1 MSKMDEFK
9 LLATTAFGTEGITK
23 KEVAR
28 LGFENIQV
36 ENGKVF
42 FDTDK
47 AGICKANL
55 WLRTASKVYWVIG
68 EFKSYTFSELYDAV
82 YDLPWENILNENSRF
97 PVNAKSI
104 KSTLFSLPSI
114 QSISK
119 KAIVDKLKN
128 KLNLEILDE
137 SQEEYEILI
146 DILNDKVTVRINTT
160 GEGLFKRGYRTESN
174 EAPMRETLAAT
185 LVNISNWKSKIPL
198 IDPMCGT
205 GTILIEAALYGNNIA
220 PGLYRNFAFEKW
232 DFISDKLIAKER
244 AFAKA
249 QIFDRKMTIKG
260 YDIDSEVIEVAKSN
274 ALRAGVLD
282 KIDFNVRDLKEFDTD
297 IEYGYIISNPPY
309 GERLGSYDEA
319 KYINSLLGKV
329 YSELKTWS
337 MYIFTAF
344 DNFEYVFNKKAT
356 KNRKMYNGKLK
367 CYFYQ
372 YYGPKPPKDRL

>member
-1 MSKMDEFK
+1 MKKFR

-23 KEVAR
+23 KEIEK
-28 LGFENIQV
+28 LGFKNILV

-42 FDTDK
+42 FDSDK

-68 EFKSYTFSELYDAV
+68 EFKSSTFSDLYDEV
-82 YDLPWENILNENSRF
+82 YDLPWEKILNENAKF

-104 KSTLFSLPSI
+104 KSTLYSLPSI

-119 KAIVDKLKN
+119 KAIVDRLKN
-128 KLNLEILDE
+128 ELDIEILDE
-137 SQEEYEILI
+137 SKEEYEILI
-146 DILNDKVTVRINTT
+146 DILNDKVTVRINTS
-160 GEGLFKRGYRTESN
+160 GEGLFKRGYRLEN
-174 EAPMRETLAAT
+174 NDAPMRETLAAT
-185 LVNISNWKSKIPL
+185 LVSISNWKSSIPL

-220 PGLYRNFAFEKW
+220 PGLYRKFEFEKW
-232 DFISDKLIAKER
+232 PFISEELIGRER
-244 AFAKA
+244 ESALQ
-249 QIFDRKMTIKG
+249 QITNREMTIKG
-260 YDIDSEVIEVAKSN
+260 YDIDEEVIEVAKAN
-274 ALRAGVLD
+274 ALRAGVSGN
-282 KIDFNVRDLKEFDTD
+282 IEFSNRDLKEFDTE

-309 GERLGSYDEA
+309 GERLGTYDDA
-319 KYINSLLGKV
+319 KYINTLLGKTFN
-329 YSELKTWS
+329 ELKTWS

-344 DNFEYVFNKKAT
+344 DQFEYVFGKKAT

-372 YYGPKPPKDRL
+372 YYGPRPPKNRL